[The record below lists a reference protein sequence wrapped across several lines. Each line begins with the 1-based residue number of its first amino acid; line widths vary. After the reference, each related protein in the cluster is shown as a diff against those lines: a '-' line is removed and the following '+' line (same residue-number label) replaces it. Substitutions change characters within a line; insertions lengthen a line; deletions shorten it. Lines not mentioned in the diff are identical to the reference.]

1 MLDPIHYTV
10 KTTEYTLGAIRLAN
24 KLKKFLNI
32 NAVPIIYRTRAGY
45 WQRSC
50 GAWKWFVRTED
61 WLYYG
66 SGETV
71 KEIMKA
77 KILHVDKAGEIYSK

>member
-1 MLDPIHYTV
+1 MTEATQYHPNH
-10 KTTEYTLGAIRLAN
+10 KEYTLGAIRLAN
-24 KLKKFLNI
+24 KLKKILNI
-32 NAVPIIYRTRAGY
+32 DIEPIIYRTRAGH

-50 GAWKWFVRTED
+50 GAWKWFVRTRD
-61 WLYYG
+61 WLDYG

-77 KILHVDKAGEIYSK
+77 KILHVDKAGEIYTI